1 MRDIYHVTIHGRVLE
16 SRDLRQLLARAVREK
31 RSMDQKL
38 HAASSARISLLD
50 AWRCG
55 DSPQAEFAL
64 GTSR

>member
-1 MRDIYHVTIHGRVLE
+1 MRDIYRVTIHGRMLE

-38 HAASSARISLLD
+38 RTASSARISLLD
-50 AWRCG
+50 AWRCR
-55 DSPQAEFAL
+55 DSRQAEFAL